1 MASHVTLLILMTL
14 AAILMICSAISDLRW
29 REISNGLN
37 GLIAVFAIPFWYFA
51 GWPLWPDA
59 VIVVGVALATF
70 AFFLLLY
77 ALNAM
82 GGGDVKNVFAVF
94 LWVPTALAT
103 QALMVM
109 ALAGAAVS
117 AVMLVQKIV
126 ARPKDKPEVPYGVA
140 IAAAGLWALHQQYLN
155 QFQVIG
161 SS

>member
-1 MASHVTLLILMTL
+1 MAGHVTLLILMTL
-14 AAILMICSAISDLRW
+14 AAILMACSAISDLRW

-37 GLIAVFAIPFWYFA
+37 GLIAAFAIPFWYLA
-51 GWPLWPDA
+51 GWSPWPD
-59 VIVVGVALATF
+59 VTIVMGVAAATF

-77 ALNAM
+77 ALGAM

-94 LWVPTALAT
+94 LWIPTGIAT

-117 AVMLVQKIV
+117 AAMLVHQIIT
-126 ARPKDKPEVPYGVA
+126 RPKDKPEVPYGVA